1 LSWAFLAYTHC
12 MSIYVAHHGETV
24 DAMLDRLSA
33 PDVVMTALGENQ
45 ALQAAE
51 DLASKLVLE
60 SVARI
65 ISSPRI
71 RTMRATTIIAEYFG
85 LSKDDIQEDERLVE
99 RNLKTFIGQRRK
111 RVFSLPE
118 ETLVAYGAETL
129 EQFTARN
136 SDAYEDA
143 RSFKGVTLLIT
154 HQGNLP
160 PLFEAAKKSAPDIL
174 PATQAL
180 LLHE

>member
-1 LSWAFLAYTHC
+1 

-24 DAMLDRLSA
+24 DAMLDRLSV

-60 SVARI
+60 SVTRV

-71 RTMRATTIIAEYFG
+71 RTMRTAAIIAEYFDINE
-85 LSKDDIQEDERLVE
+85 KDIQEDERLLE
-99 RNLKTFIGQRRK
+99 RNLGSFIGQRRK
-111 RVFSLPE
+111 RVFALSE
-118 ETLVAYGAETL
+118 ESLVANGAESREL
-129 EQFTARN
+129 FVARN
-136 SDAYEDA
+136 SEAYLDV
-143 RSFKGVTLLIT
+143 RDNGGTTLLIT

-160 PLFEAAKKSAPDIL
+160 PLFEAAEAPMPPAF

>member
-1 LSWAFLAYTHC
+1 

-24 DAMLDRLSA
+24 DAMLDRLSS
-33 PDVVMTALGENQ
+33 PDVTMTALGENQ

-51 DLASKLVLE
+51 DLAGKLVLD

-65 ISSPRI
+65 ISSPRV
-71 RTMRATTIIAEYFG
+71 RTMRTAAIIAEYFG
-85 LSKDDIQEDERLVE
+85 LSQDDIQEDERLLE
-99 RNLKTFIGQRRK
+99 RNLKSFIGHRRK
-111 RVFSLPE
+111 RVFAMPE
-118 ETLVAYGAETL
+118 ESLVAHGAEPR
-129 EQFTARN
+129 EQFMARN
-136 SDAYEDA
+136 RDAYMDA
-143 RSFKGVTLLIT
+143 SGSNGVTLLVT

-160 PLFEAAKKSAPDIL
+160 PLFEAANMPQPPDF